1 MLDLEHSTDEYRCY
15 TNLNK
20 KDGRI
25 RCVLV
30 YKDGHKEN
38 ISHPKLLMEQFL
50 GRKLL
55 PTEQVHHID
64 ENPLNNEISNLQ
76 IIPLGEHQ
84 RMHNPSRFIEYEVT
98 CAWCGKKFTMTYKHH
113 CNHRKGRDYFCSKIC
128 SGKYGA
134 SKQKEQSDRDI

>member
-20 KDGRI
+20 KDGRL

-38 ISHPKLLMEQFL
+38 ISYPKLLMEEKL

-55 PTEQVHHID
+55 PNEQVHHVD
-64 ENPLNNEISNLQ
+64 ENPLNNNLDNLELTT
-76 IIPLGEHQ
+76 LGEHQ
-84 RMHNPSRFIEYEVT
+84 RMHSKFIEYEEICEWCNKEFVVT
-98 CAWCGKKFTMTYKHH
+98 KKHH
-113 CNHRKGRDYFCSKIC
+113 HNHRKGTKYFCSKSC
-128 SGKYGA
+128 A
-134 SKQKEQSDRDI
+134 SKYNAYTQKLKKIK

>member
-20 KDGRI
+20 KDGRL

-38 ISHPKLLMEQFL
+38 ISYPKLLMEEKL

-55 PTEQVHHID
+55 PNEQIHHID
-64 ENPLNNEISNLQ
+64 ENPLNNNLDNLELTT
-76 IIPLGEHQ
+76 LGEHQ
-84 RMHNPSRFIEYEVT
+84 RMHSKNIEYEET
-98 CAWCGKKFTMTYKHH
+98 CIWCSKKFIVNKKRHR
-113 CNHRKGRDYFCSKIC
+113 NHRKDKEYCCGRIC

-134 SKQKEQSDRDI
+134 YKRKLNENK

>member
-20 KDGRI
+20 KDGRL

-38 ISHPKLLMEQFL
+38 ISYPKLLMEEKL

-55 PTEQVHHID
+55 PNEQVHHID
-64 ENPLNNEISNLQ
+64 ENPLNNNLDNLELTT
-76 IIPLGEHQ
+76 LGEHQ
-84 RMHNPSRFIEYEVT
+84 RMHFKIIKYEET
-98 CAWCGKKFTMTYKHH
+98 CIWCGKKFIVDKKHH
-113 CNHRKGRDYFCSKIC
+113 RNHRKGKEYCCSRIC

-134 SKQKEQSDRDI
+134 YKRKLNENK